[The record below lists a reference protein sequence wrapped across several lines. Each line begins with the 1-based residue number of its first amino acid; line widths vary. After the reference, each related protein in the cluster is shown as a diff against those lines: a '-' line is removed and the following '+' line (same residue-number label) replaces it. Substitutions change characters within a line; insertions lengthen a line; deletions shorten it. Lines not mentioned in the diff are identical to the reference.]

1 MRKLKEV
8 SAYLTE
14 IFYFKI
20 MNKISEDGVNIQEG
34 KLVGYK
40 SFVSANKCNTGQI
53 VFLNQN
59 IPRGVSY
66 YLEQFGAELRYKF
79 KGHNTHPHF
88 TLLTKNE
95 YSNFSEEIQKQIRE
109 EFKEQVVLVNVV
121 GVVALSNPEEVILGL
136 EVKMDKVNKWRK
148 KYELSSISNP
158 HISCCHLRKEVYDEI
173 LATIVFEGTGKRDKY
188 IVWVKGGGVREIK
201 TRTETKEVKKIEQRD
216 QEERGKENGFGKSLV
231 WVPGVGFKVAE
242 NIEEKKALR
251 VEKKDEKSERK
262 GEKSE
267 KKGEKIERKKE
278 RRGPGRI

>member
-1 MRKLKEV
+1 
-8 SAYLTE
+8 
-14 IFYFKI
+14 

-201 TRTETKEVKKIEQRD
+201 TRKEKRYQVEKKEKKEVKKIEQRD
-216 QEERGKENGFGKSLV
+216 QEERGKENGLGKSLV
-231 WVPGVGFKVAE
+231 WVPGVGFKEAE
-242 NIEEKKALR
+242 NIK

-267 KKGEKIERKKE
+267 RKGEKSEKEGEKIERKKE